1 MPIDLLTLLSPN
13 NLVLFIIVF
22 TRLTGM
28 MTGAPLFA
36 TYPIPM
42 NVKVV
47 LCAIVSFL
55 IFPVVSANVGVQVP
69 KDILMLSL
77 FLVKE
82 FFIGFLIG
90 YIANFIFIAVQ
101 IAGQTI
107 GVQMGVTMAM
117 VLDPT
122 TNSQSSVLGQIYVY
136 ITTIVFVCLNAHH
149 WLFIAV
155 YRSFES
161 VPPGIEFLFTPALVN
176 QVALLFSHMFV
187 ISFQVI
193 LPIFCVLFVSEVL
206 MGFMAKM
213 MPQMNIFMV
222 ALPIKI
228 GVGLLL
234 MLAFLAPTITYLAY
248 AIEKY
253 MAGILKLFIGG

>member
-90 YIANFIFIAVQ
+90 YID
-101 IAGQTI
+101 
-107 GVQMGVTMAM
+107 
-117 VLDPT
+117 L
-122 TNSQSSVLGQIYVY
+122 S
-136 ITTIVFVCLNAHH
+136 
-149 WLFIAV
+149 
-155 YRSFES
+155 
-161 VPPGIEFLFTPALVN
+161 
-176 QVALLFSHMFV
+176 
-187 ISFQVI
+187 
-193 LPIFCVLFVSEVL
+193 
-206 MGFMAKM
+206 K
-213 MPQMNIFMV
+213 
-222 ALPIKI
+222 
-228 GVGLLL
+228 
-234 MLAFLAPTITYLAY
+234 
-248 AIEKY
+248 
-253 MAGILKLFIGG
+253 

>member
-1 MPIDLLTLLSPN
+1 MASDLLTLLSAN
-13 NLVLFIIVF
+13 NLILFVIVF
-22 TRLTGM
+22 TRLTGLM
-28 MTGAPLFA
+28 VSAPLFS
-36 TYPIPM
+36 TYPIPT
-42 NVKVV
+42 NVKVL
-47 LCAIVSFL
+47 LCATIAFIMYPLVVQSSGIV
-55 IFPVVSANVGVQVP
+55 IP
-69 KDILMLSL
+69 KDMLMLTI

-90 YIANFIFIAVQ
+90 FISKFIFSAVQ

-107 GVQMGVTMAM
+107 GIQMGITMAM
-117 VLDPT
+117 ILDPT
-122 TNSQSSVLGQIYVY
+122 SNSQSTVLGQIYVY
-136 ITTIVFVCLNAHH
+136 ITTIVFICLNAHH
-149 WLFIAV
+149 WLFIAI
-155 YRSFES
+155 YRSFET
-161 VPPGIEFLFTPALVN
+161 VPPGMEFIFTPALVN

-187 ISFQVI
+187 ISFQII

-228 GVGLLL
+228 GVGLVL

-253 MAGILKLFIGG
+253 MAGILKLIMGG